1 MASKKCLI
9 IPTSYDDLLESFDQL
24 RKFFK
29 TELSYSTE
37 ELRNLSEND
46 IDTNNFI
53 DQYDY
58 FLIII
63 SNNFSLEIDI
73 PRYFHVLENIQKSGK
88 KYWCVCDQKTI
99 YARTMLRDLKILT
112 PYLNCLP
119 YPTPDIINLI
129 EIYHVMTKEN
139 ILDPEVRFGN
149 WVHPYRT
156 TEELTE
162 YFFTQ
167 VAYLHE

>member
-24 RKFFK
+24 KKFFK
-29 TELSYSTE
+29 TELSYDIE
-37 ELRNLSEND
+37 ELKNLSEND
-46 IDTNNFI
+46 IDTKFFL

-63 SNNFSLEIDI
+63 SNRFSLNVDI
-73 PRYFHVLENIQKSGK
+73 NRYFQVLEDIQKSGK
-88 KYWCVCDQKTI
+88 RYWCVCDQKTI

-112 PYLNCLP
+112 SYLNCLP

-129 EIYHVMTKEN
+129 EVYHVMTKEN
-139 ILDPEVRFGN
+139 ISDPEDRFGN

>member
-24 RKFFK
+24 KKFFK
-29 TELSYSTE
+29 TELSYDIE
-37 ELRNLSEND
+37 ELKNLSEND
-46 IDTNNFI
+46 IDTKLFL

-63 SNNFSLEIDI
+63 SNRFSLNIDI
-73 PRYFHVLENIQKSGK
+73 NRYFQVLEDIQKSGK
-88 KYWCVCDQKTI
+88 RYWCVCDQKTI

-112 PYLNCLP
+112 SYLNCLP

-129 EIYHVMTKEN
+129 EVYHVMTKEN
-139 ILDPEVRFGN
+139 ISDPEDRFGN